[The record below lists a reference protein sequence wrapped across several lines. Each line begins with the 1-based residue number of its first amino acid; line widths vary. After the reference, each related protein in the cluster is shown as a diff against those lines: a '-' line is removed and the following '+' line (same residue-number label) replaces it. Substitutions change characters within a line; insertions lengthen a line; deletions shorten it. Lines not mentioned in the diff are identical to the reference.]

1 MGKFLVLVVLAVV
14 VVWWLRAAQRRNAA
28 FRRPPPPTEQR
39 IVRCEHCAVHGP
51 ENEMIVADGHVFCCE
66 KHRDEFSRRQTPQ

>member
-28 FRRPPPPTEQR
+28 FRRPPPTEQR